1 MTANTINKE
10 QDKLTKKITSFLYSS
25 QNELTINIS
34 RLNFIEASRT
44 ALLNSTKCYVKN
56 PFKKINW
63 IVKDENVKN
72 IIMPFKLDNMEI
84 IANKDQTKWQM
95 QSK

>member
-1 MTANTINKE
+1 MTANTVNKE
-10 QDKLTKKITSFLYSS
+10 EEKLTKKIASFLCSA

-34 RLNFIEASRT
+34 RLNFIDASRT
-44 ALLNSTKCYVKN
+44 ALLYSTKCYVKD

-84 IANKDQTKWQM
+84 IANKD
-95 QSK
+95 

>member
-1 MTANTINKE
+1 MTANTVNKE
-10 QDKLTKKITSFLYSS
+10 EEKLTKKIARFLCSA

-34 RLNFIEASRT
+34 RLNFIDASRT
-44 ALLNSTKCYVKN
+44 ALLNSTKCYVKD

-84 IANKDQTKWQM
+84 IANKD
-95 QSK
+95 

>member
-1 MTANTINKE
+1 MTANTVNKE
-10 QDKLTKKITSFLYSS
+10 EEKLTKKIASFLCSA

-34 RLNFIEASRT
+34 RLIFIDASRT
-44 ALLNSTKCYVKN
+44 ALLNSTKCYVKD

-84 IANKDQTKWQM
+84 IANKD
-95 QSK
+95 